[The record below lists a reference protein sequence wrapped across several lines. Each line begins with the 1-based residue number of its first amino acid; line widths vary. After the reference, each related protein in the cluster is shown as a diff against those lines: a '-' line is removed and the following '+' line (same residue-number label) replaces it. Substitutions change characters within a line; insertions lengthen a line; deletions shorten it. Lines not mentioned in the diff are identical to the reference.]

1 MWHIF
6 WRGYSRLRSGR
17 EHWAWMVVVEVRQG
31 TLGGDTRGWGPA
43 GNTGRGWSWLR
54 SGREHWAGMVVVEV
68 RQGTLG
74 VDGRGWGPA
83 GNTGR
88 GWSWLR
94 SGREHWAW
102 MVVVEVRQ
110 GTLGVDGCGWGPAG
124 NTGRG
129 WSWLRSGR
137 AHWRGW
143 SWLRSGREHCGSR
156 VAVGRGGRGGRR
168 GGGGEEE
175 ERRRRGRE
183 EEEQATDIKS
193 NNPHLAGGEKHELIM
208 FHNYQVW
215 HISWVHWCPSHQ
227 MWLLVVVAQ
236 GLLLVTHIPSQGQG
250 QNERWLAKS
259 NLHPFYEMVESR
271 FIYVQYIYIY
281 IYIYILYIN
290 TYV

>member
-74 VDGRGWGPA
+74 GDDWAVMVVVEVRQGTLGVDGRGWGPA

-102 MVVVEVRQ
+102 MVMVEVRQ
-110 GTLGVDGCGWGPAG
+110 GTLTWMVVVEVRQRTLWIAG
-124 NTGRG
+124 R
-129 WSWLRSGR
+129 SWTRR
-137 AHWRGW
+137 TR
-143 SWLRSGREHCGSR
+143 RTTRR
-156 VAVGRGGRGGRR
+156 TTRRRR
-168 GGGGEEE
+168 GGGEE

-193 NNPHLAGGEKHELIM
+193 NNPHLAGGEKTYSAPYHCLPAVLECKQGTYPWKAWASDFEMVNEASARTKHLVS
-208 FHNYQVW
+208 NKERDVW
-215 HISWVHWCPSHQ
+215 N
-227 MWLLVVVAQ
+227 MWLYNSL
-236 GLLLVTHIPSQGQG
+236 
-250 QNERWLAKS
+250 
-259 NLHPFYEMVESR
+259 
-271 FIYVQYIYIY
+271 
-281 IYIYILYIN
+281 
-290 TYV
+290 